1 MHNIKGIFRR
11 ARRLSAAALS
21 KVGAQSLVD
30 QLAGWQTRD
39 CVLRFDDAT
48 GDKVLVYTA
57 RHDKQVNIYIYA
69 SIWIIFLFHYMTE
82 YFTNSND
89 INNDYLL
96 CSPWI
101 WVVRSSCSRLL
112 IHARRAAAEQALI
125 SSSRGPGRRR
135 ERRCLRSAPMAV
147 TRATRSHRW
156 V

>member
-1 MHNIKGIFRR
+1 MTDYFTNLIPLFILNATAVHNIKGIFRR

-69 SIWIIFLFHYMTE
+69 SI
-82 YFTNSND
+82 
-89 INNDYLL
+89 
-96 CSPWI
+96 
-101 WVVRSSCSRLL
+101 
-112 IHARRAAAEQALI
+112 
-125 SSSRGPGRRR
+125 
-135 ERRCLRSAPMAV
+135 
-147 TRATRSHRW
+147 
-156 V
+156 